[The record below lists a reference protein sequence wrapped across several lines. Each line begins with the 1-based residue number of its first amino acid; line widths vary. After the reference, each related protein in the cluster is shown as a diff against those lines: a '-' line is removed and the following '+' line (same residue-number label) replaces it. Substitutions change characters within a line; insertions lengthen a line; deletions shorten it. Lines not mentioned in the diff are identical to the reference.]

1 MSSAAAPRTPRS
13 LQTRLLTTVLTLVL
27 VAWGIA
33 AALAWH
39 ETDEEVSDLLD
50 AHLAQTA
57 ALLRLQPLDELNEDR
72 LNEAPEL
79 DKHQPRVVF
88 QLGHEDQLLARSASA
103 PQEPL
108 TQRRKRGFADS
119 QVDGKAWRV
128 FVTQGR
134 ENDVRIVVGE
144 LQSVRREIVLASL
157 TSILKP
163 MLWALPLLALGIWW
177 AVRGSVQ
184 PLGRLGNAVAARQPQ
199 SLEPLSTAG
208 VPPEVLPLVTALNE
222 LFERMARLLATEQQ
236 FTADAAHELRT
247 PIAGIRMQAQVAQ
260 GATDT
265 QERAAAL
272 QATVQ
277 GCDRATR
284 LVEQLLQLARL
295 DAEAT
300 PDSGSSAPLAD
311 VARQVAADLQA
322 TAERRQQRIIL
333 REPLAPGVQIPLP
346 EPLARVLLRN
356 LLDNALRYS
365 PEGAEVQLQIDELAD
380 GHAQLSVEDSGP
392 GLTPD
397 DQARLG
403 ERFFRV
409 LGTGQSG
416 SGLGWSI
423 VQRIARLHHLQV
435 RTDRSPALGGLRVTV
450 RWQHSSDSPKAKMLH
465 F

>member
-27 VAWGIA
+27 VAWGVA

-57 ALLRLQPLDELNEDR
+57 ALLRLQPLDELDEDR

-88 QLGHEDQLLARSASA
+88 QLWHEDQLLARSASA

-134 ENDVRIVVGE
+134 ERDVRIVVGE

-163 MLWALPLLALGIWW
+163 MAWALPLLALGIWW
-177 AVRGSVQ
+177 AVRGSVR
-184 PLGRLGNAVAARQPQ
+184 PLGRLGNAVATRQPQ
-199 SLEPLSTAG
+199 SLAPLSTEG

-260 GATDT
+260 GATNT
-265 QERAAAL
+265 QERATAL

-322 TAERRQQRIIL
+322 TAERRQQRIVL
-333 REPLAPGVQIPLP
+333 REPLAPDVHIPLP

-365 PEGAEVQLQIDELAD
+365 PEGAEVQLQINELGD

-392 GLTPD
+392 GLTPEE
-397 DQARLG
+397 QARLG

-423 VQRIARLHHLQV
+423 IQRIARLHHLQV
-435 RTDRSPALGGLRVTV
+435 GTDRSPGLGGLRVTV
-450 RWQHSSDSPKAKMLH
+450 HWKP
-465 F
+465 

>member
-1 MSSAAAPRTPRS
+1 MSSAATHRTPRS

-57 ALLRLQPLDELNEDR
+57 ALLRLQPLDELDEDR

-88 QLGHEDQLLARSASA
+88 QLWHEDQLLARSASA

-134 ENDVRIVVGE
+134 ESDVRIVVGE

-177 AVRGSVQ
+177 AVRGSVR
-184 PLGRLGNAVAARQPQ
+184 PLGRLGHAVAARQPQ
-199 SLEPLSTAG
+199 SLESLSTAG

-260 GATDT
+260 GATNA
-265 QERAAAL
+265 QERATAL

-300 PDSGSSAPLAD
+300 PDRSSTPLAE
-311 VARQVAADLQA
+311 VARHVAADLQA
-322 TAERRQQRIIL
+322 TAERRQQHIML

-365 PEGAEVQLQIDELAD
+365 PEGAEVQLQINELGD

-392 GLTPD
+392 GLTPEE
-397 DQARLG
+397 QARLG

-423 VQRIARLHHLQV
+423 IQRIARLHHLQV
-435 RTDRSPALGGLRVTV
+435 GTDRSPGLGGLRVTV
-450 RWQHSSDSPKAKMLH
+450 HWKP
-465 F
+465 

>member
-13 LQTRLLTTVLTLVL
+13 LQTRLLTTVLALVL
-27 VAWGIA
+27 VAWGVA

-57 ALLRLQPLDELNEDR
+57 ALLRLQPLDELDEDR

-88 QLGHEDQLLARSASA
+88 QLWHEDQLLARSASA

-134 ENDVRIVVGE
+134 ESDVRIVVGE

-260 GATDT
+260 GATNT
-265 QERAAAL
+265 QERATAL

-300 PDSGSSAPLAD
+300 PDRSSTPLAD
-311 VARQVAADLQA
+311 VARQVAADLEA
-322 TAERRQQRIIL
+322 TAERRQQRIVL
-333 REPLAPGVQIPLP
+333 REPMAPGVHIPLP

-365 PEGAEVQLQIDELAD
+365 PEGAEVQLQMDDQGD
-380 GHAQLSVEDSGP
+380 GHGQLSVEDSGP
-392 GLTPD
+392 GLTPEE
-397 DQARLG
+397 QARLG

-423 VQRIARLHHLQV
+423 IQRIARLHHLQV
-435 RTDRSPALGGLRVTV
+435 GTDRSPGLGGLRVTV
-450 RWQHSSDSPKAKMLH
+450 HWKP
-465 F
+465 

>member
-13 LQTRLLTTVLTLVL
+13 LQTRLLTTVLALVL
-27 VAWGIA
+27 LAWSVA

-39 ETDEEVSDLLD
+39 ETNEEVSDLLD

-88 QLGHEDQLLARSASA
+88 QLWHEDQLLARSASA

-392 GLTPD
+392 GLTPEE
-397 DQARLG
+397 QARLG

-423 VQRIARLHHLQV
+423 IQRIARLHHLQV
-435 RTDRSPALGGLRVTV
+435 GTDRSPGLGGLRVTV
-450 RWQHSSDSPKAKMLH
+450 RWKP
-465 F
+465 

>member
-13 LQTRLLTTVLTLVL
+13 LQTRLLTTVLALVL
-27 VAWGIA
+27 VAWGVA

-39 ETDEEVSDLLD
+39 ETDDEVSDLLD

-57 ALLRLQPLDELNEDR
+57 ALLRLQPLDELDEDR

-88 QLGHEDQLLARSASA
+88 QLWHEDQLLARSASA

-134 ENDVRIVVGE
+134 ESDVRIVVGE

-163 MLWALPLLALGIWW
+163 MAWALPLLALGIWW
-177 AVRGSVQ
+177 AVRGSVR
-184 PLGRLGNAVAARQPQ
+184 PLGRLGNAVATRQPQ
-199 SLEPLSTAG
+199 SLAPLSTEG

-222 LFERMARLLATEQQ
+222 LFQRMARLLATEQQ

-260 GATDT
+260 GATDA
-265 QERAAAL
+265 QERATAL

-300 PDSGSSAPLAD
+300 PDRSSTPLAD

-322 TAERRQQRIIL
+322 TAERRHQRIVL
-333 REPLAPGVQIPLP
+333 REPMAPGVHIPLP

-365 PEGAEVQLQIDELAD
+365 PEGAEVQLQMDDQGD
-380 GHAQLSVEDSGP
+380 GHGQLGVEDSGP
-392 GLTPD
+392 GLTPEE
-397 DQARLG
+397 QARLG

-423 VQRIARLHHLQV
+423 IQRIARLHRLQV
-435 RTDRSPALGGLRVTV
+435 GTDTSPDLGGLRVTV
-450 RWQHSSDSPKAKMLH
+450 RW
-465 F
+465 

>member
-13 LQTRLLTTVLTLVL
+13 LQTRLLTTVLALVL

-57 ALLRLQPLDELNEDR
+57 ALLRLQPLDELDESR

-88 QLGHEDQLLARSASA
+88 QLWHEDQLLARSASA

-134 ENDVRIVVGE
+134 ESDVRIVVGE

-163 MLWALPLLALGIWW
+163 MAWALPLLALGIWW
-177 AVRGSVQ
+177 AVRGSVR
-184 PLGRLGNAVAARQPQ
+184 PLGRLGNAVATRQPQ
-199 SLEPLSTAG
+199 SLAPLSTEG

-222 LFERMARLLATEQQ
+222 LFQRMARLLATEQQ

-260 GATDT
+260 GATNT
-265 QERAAAL
+265 QERATAL

-300 PDSGSSAPLAD
+300 PDRSSTPLAD

-322 TAERRQQRIIL
+322 TAERRQQRIVL
-333 REPLAPGVQIPLP
+333 REPMAPDVHIPLP

-365 PEGAEVQLQIDELAD
+365 PEGAEVQLQINELGD

-392 GLTPD
+392 GLTPEE
-397 DQARLG
+397 QARLG

-423 VQRIARLHHLQV
+423 IQRIARLHHLQV
-435 RTDRSPALGGLRVTV
+435 GTDRSPGLGGLRVTV
-450 RWQHSSDSPKAKMLH
+450 RWKP
-465 F
+465 

>member
-13 LQTRLLTTVLTLVL
+13 LQTRLLTTVLALVL
-27 VAWGIA
+27 VAWGVA

-57 ALLRLQPLDELNEDR
+57 ALLRLQPLDELDEDR

-88 QLGHEDQLLARSASA
+88 QLWHEDQLLARSASA

-134 ENDVRIVVGE
+134 ESDVRIVVGE
-144 LQSVRREIVLASL
+144 LQSVRREIVQASL

-392 GLTPD
+392 GLTPEE
-397 DQARLG
+397 QARLG

-423 VQRIARLHHLQV
+423 IQRIARLHHLQV
-435 RTDRSPALGGLRVTV
+435 STDRSPGLGGLRVTV
-450 RWQHSSDSPKAKMLH
+450 RWKP
-465 F
+465 

>member
-1 MSSAAAPRTPRS
+1 MSSAATHRTPRS
-13 LQTRLLTTVLTLVL
+13 LQTRLLTTVLALVL
-27 VAWGIA
+27 VAWGVA

-57 ALLRLQPLDELNEDR
+57 ALLRLQPLDELDEDR

-88 QLGHEDQLLARSASA
+88 QLWHEDQLLARSASA
-103 PQEPL
+103 PHEPL

-134 ENDVRIVVGE
+134 ESDVRIVVGE
-144 LQSVRREIVLASL
+144 LQSVRREIVQASL

-163 MLWALPLLALGIWW
+163 MLWAMPLLALGIWW
-177 AVRGSVQ
+177 AVRGSVR

-199 SLEPLSTAG
+199 SLAPLSTAG

-260 GATDT
+260 GATNA
-265 QERAAAL
+265 QERATAL

-300 PDSGSSAPLAD
+300 PDRSSTPLAE
-311 VARQVAADLQA
+311 VARHVAADLEA
-322 TAERRQQRIIL
+322 TAERRQQRIVL
-333 REPLAPGVQIPLP
+333 REPMAPGVHIPLP

-365 PEGAEVQLQIDELAD
+365 PEGAEVQLQINELGD

-392 GLTPD
+392 GLTPEE
-397 DQARLG
+397 QARLG

-423 VQRIARLHHLQV
+423 IQRIARLHHLQV
-435 RTDRSPALGGLRVTV
+435 GTDRSPGLGGLRVTV
-450 RWQHSSDSPKAKMLH
+450 HWKP
-465 F
+465 

>member
-1 MSSAAAPRTPRS
+1 MSSAATHRRPRS
-13 LQTRLLTTVLTLVL
+13 LQARLLTTVLTLVL
-27 VAWGIA
+27 VAWGVA

-39 ETDEEVSDLLD
+39 ETDDEVSDLLD

-57 ALLRLQPLDELNEDR
+57 ALLRLQPLDELDEDR

-79 DKHQPRVVF
+79 DKHQPHVVF
-88 QLGHEDQLLARSASA
+88 QLWHKDQLLARSASA
-103 PQEPL
+103 PQKPL
-108 TQRRKRGFADS
+108 TLRRKRGFADS

-128 FVTQGR
+128 FVTQGPER
-134 ENDVRIVVGE
+134 DMRIVVGE

-163 MLWALPLLALGIWW
+163 MAWALPLLALGIWW
-177 AVRGSVQ
+177 AVRGSVR
-184 PLGRLGNAVAARQPQ
+184 PLGRLGNAVATRQPQ
-199 SLEPLSTAG
+199 SLAPLSTEG
-208 VPPEVLPLVTALNE
+208 VPPEVLPLVTALND

-260 GATDT
+260 GATDA
-265 QERAAAL
+265 QERATAL

-300 PDSGSSAPLAD
+300 PDRSSTPLAE
-311 VARQVAADLQA
+311 VARHVAADLEA
-322 TAERRQQRIIL
+322 TAERRQQRIVL
-333 REPLAPGVQIPLP
+333 REPMAPDVHIPLP

-365 PEGAEVQLQIDELAD
+365 PEGAEVQLQINELGD

-392 GLTPD
+392 GLTPEE
-397 DQARLG
+397 QARLG

-423 VQRIARLHHLQV
+423 IQRIARLHHLQV
-435 RTDRSPALGGLRVTV
+435 GTDRSPGLGGLRVTV
-450 RWQHSSDSPKAKMLH
+450 HWKP
-465 F
+465 

>member
-1 MSSAAAPRTPRS
+1 MSSAATHRRPRS
-13 LQTRLLTTVLTLVL
+13 LQARLLTTVLTLVL
-27 VAWGIA
+27 VAWGVA

-39 ETDEEVSDLLD
+39 ETDDEVSDLLD

-88 QLGHEDQLLARSASA
+88 QLWHEDQLLARSASA

-134 ENDVRIVVGE
+134 ESDVRIVVGE

-157 TSILKP
+157 ISILKP
-163 MLWALPLLALGIWW
+163 MAWALPLLALGIWW

-184 PLGRLGNAVAARQPQ
+184 PLGRLGHAVAARQPQ
-199 SLEPLSTAG
+199 SLESLSTAG

-260 GATDT
+260 GATNT
-265 QERAAAL
+265 QERATAL

-300 PDSGSSAPLAD
+300 PDRSSTPLAD

-322 TAERRQQRIIL
+322 TAERRQQRIVL
-333 REPLAPGVQIPLP
+333 REPMAPDVHIPLP

-365 PEGAEVQLQIDELAD
+365 PEGAEVQLQINELGD

-392 GLTPD
+392 GLTPEE
-397 DQARLG
+397 QARLG

-423 VQRIARLHHLQV
+423 IQRIARLHHLQV
-435 RTDRSPALGGLRVTV
+435 GTDRSPGLGGLRVTV
-450 RWQHSSDSPKAKMLH
+450 HWKP
-465 F
+465 

>member
-1 MSSAAAPRTPRS
+1 MSNARQQRAPRS
-13 LQTRLLTTVLTLVL
+13 LQTRLLCTVLVL
-27 VAWGIA
+27 VVLAWGAA

-39 ETDEEVSDLLD
+39 ETDDEVSDLLD

-57 ALLRLQPLDELNEDR
+57 ALLRLQPLDELEEER
-72 LNEAPEL
+72 LNEAPDL

-88 QLGHEDQLLARSASA
+88 QLWHEEQLLARSASA

-119 QVDGKAWRV
+119 SVDGKAWRV
-128 FVTQGR
+128 FVTPGR
-134 ENDVRIVVGE
+134 ESDVRILVGE
-144 LQSVRREIVLASL
+144 LQSVREEIILASL

-163 MLWALPLLALGIWW
+163 LAWALPLLALGIWW
-177 AVRGSVQ
+177 AVRASVR
-184 PLGRLGNAVAARQPQ
+184 PLGQLGRAVAARQPQ
-199 SLEPLSTAG
+199 SLAPLPTEG
-208 VPPEVLPLVTALNE
+208 VPPEVLPLVTALND
-222 LFERMARLLATEQQ
+222 LFERTARLLATEQQ

-265 QERAAAL
+265 QERLRAL
-272 QATVQ
+272 EATVQ

-295 DAEAT
+295 DAEPA
-300 PDSGSSAPLAD
+300 DRNAGSTALPE
-311 VARQVAADLQA
+311 VARQVVAECRT
-322 TAERRQQRIIL
+322 TAERRQQCLVIV
-333 REPLAPGVQIPLP
+333 EPLPAGIRIPLP

-356 LLDNALRYS
+356 LLDNAMRYS
-365 PEGAEVQLQIDELAD
+365 PDGAEVRLRISHAD
-380 GHAQLSVEDSGP
+380 GVAQLSVEDSGP
-392 GLTPD
+392 GLTPQQ
-397 DQARLG
+397 QARLG

-423 VQRIARLHHLQV
+423 VHRIARIHGLRV
-435 RTDRSPALGGLRVTV
+435 ATDTSTELGGLRV
-450 RWQHSSDSPKAKMLH
+450 RICW
-465 F
+465 

>member
-13 LQTRLLTTVLTLVL
+13 LQTRLLTTVLALVL
-27 VAWGIA
+27 VAWGVA

-39 ETDEEVSDLLD
+39 ETDDEVSDLLD

-57 ALLRLQPLDELNEDR
+57 ALLRLQPLDELDENR

-88 QLGHEDQLLARSASA
+88 QLWHKDQLLARSSNA
-103 PQEPL
+103 PQQPL

-134 ENDVRIVVGE
+134 ERDVRIVVGE

-163 MLWALPLLALGIWW
+163 MLWAIPLLALGIWW
-177 AVRGSVQ
+177 AVRGSVR
-184 PLGRLGNAVAARQPQ
+184 PLGRLGNAVATRQPQ
-199 SLEPLSTAG
+199 SLAPLSTEG

-222 LFERMARLLATEQQ
+222 LFQRMARLLATEQQ

-265 QERAAAL
+265 QERATAL
-272 QATVQ
+272 EATVQ

-300 PDSGSSAPLAD
+300 PDRSSTPLAD
-311 VARQVAADLQA
+311 VARQVAADLQV
-322 TAERRQQRIIL
+322 TAERRHQRIVL
-333 REPLAPGVQIPLP
+333 REPMAPGVHIPLPEPLAHGVRIPLP

-365 PEGAEVQLQIDELAD
+365 PEGAEVRLQVAEQDE
-380 GHAQLSVEDSGP
+380 GRAQLSVEDSGP
-392 GLTPD
+392 GLTPEE
-397 DQARLG
+397 QARLG

-423 VQRIARLHHLQV
+423 IQRIARLHRLQV
-435 RTDRSPALGGLRVTV
+435 GTDTSPDLGGLCVTV
-450 RWQHSSDSPKAKMLH
+450 RW
-465 F
+465 

>member
-1 MSSAAAPRTPRS
+1 MNHATPPRAPRS
-13 LQTRLLTTVLTLVL
+13 LQTRLLTTVLALVL
-27 VAWGIA
+27 GVWSLA
-33 AALAWH
+33 AALAWRETRH
-39 ETDEEVSDLLD
+39 EVNELLD

-57 ALLRLQPLDELNEDR
+57 ALLRLQPLDEIDEKQ
-72 LNEAPEL
+72 LNEAPDL
-79 DKHQPRVVF
+79 DRHQPHVVF
-88 QLGHEDQLLARSASA
+88 QLWHEDQLLARSASA
-103 PQEPL
+103 PQQPL

-119 QVDGKAWRV
+119 EVEGRAWRV
-128 FVTQGR
+128 FVTPGR
-134 ENDVRIVVGE
+134 ERDVRILVGE
-144 LQSVRREIVLASL
+144 RQSVRDEIVLASL

-199 SLEPLSTAG
+199 SLESLSTAG

-260 GATDT
+260 GATNT
-265 QERAAAL
+265 QERATAL

-322 TAERRQQRIIL
+322 TAERRQQRIVL
-333 REPLAPGVQIPLP
+333 REPMAPDVHIPLP

-365 PEGAEVQLQIDELAD
+365 PEGAEVQLQINELGD

-392 GLTPD
+392 GLTPEE
-397 DQARLG
+397 QARLG

-423 VQRIARLHHLQV
+423 IQRIARLHHLQV
-435 RTDRSPALGGLRVTV
+435 GTDRSPGLGGLRVTV
-450 RWQHSSDSPKAKMLH
+450 HWKP
-465 F
+465 

>member
-1 MSSAAAPRTPRS
+1 MSSAATHRTPRS
-13 LQTRLLTTVLTLVL
+13 LQTRLLTTVLALVL
-27 VAWGIA
+27 VAWGVA

-57 ALLRLQPLDELNEDR
+57 ALLRLQPLDELDEDR

-88 QLGHEDQLLARSASA
+88 QLWHEDQLLARSASA

-134 ENDVRIVVGE
+134 ESDVRIVVGE

-163 MLWALPLLALGIWW
+163 MLWAIPLLALGIWW
-177 AVRGSVQ
+177 AVRGSVR
-184 PLGRLGNAVAARQPQ
+184 PLGRLGHAVAARQPQ
-199 SLEPLSTAG
+199 SLESLSTAG

-260 GATDT
+260 GATNT
-265 QERAAAL
+265 QERATAL

-322 TAERRQQRIIL
+322 TAERRQQRIVL
-333 REPLAPGVQIPLP
+333 REPMAPGVHIPLP

-365 PEGAEVQLQIDELAD
+365 PEGAEVQLQINELGD

-392 GLTPD
+392 GLTPEE
-397 DQARLG
+397 QARLG

-423 VQRIARLHHLQV
+423 IQRIARLHHLQV
-435 RTDRSPALGGLRVTV
+435 GTDRSPGLGGLRVTV
-450 RWQHSSDSPKAKMLH
+450 HWKP
-465 F
+465 

>member
-13 LQTRLLTTVLTLVL
+13 LQTRLLTTVLALVL

-57 ALLRLQPLDELNEDR
+57 ALLRLQPLDELDEDR

-88 QLGHEDQLLARSASA
+88 QLWHEDQLLARSASA

-134 ENDVRIVVGE
+134 ERDVRIVVGE

-163 MLWALPLLALGIWW
+163 MAWALPLLALGIWW

-184 PLGRLGNAVAARQPQ
+184 PLGRLGHAVAARQPQ
-199 SLEPLSTAG
+199 SLESLSTAG

-260 GATDT
+260 GATNT
-265 QERAAAL
+265 QERATAL

-322 TAERRQQRIIL
+322 TAERRQQRIVL
-333 REPLAPGVQIPLP
+333 REPMAPDVHIPLP

-365 PEGAEVQLQIDELAD
+365 PEGAEVQLQINELGD

-392 GLTPD
+392 GLTPEE
-397 DQARLG
+397 QARLG

-423 VQRIARLHHLQV
+423 IQRIARLHHLQV
-435 RTDRSPALGGLRVTV
+435 GTDRSPGLGGLRVTV
-450 RWQHSSDSPKAKMLH
+450 HWKP
-465 F
+465 

>member
-13 LQTRLLTTVLTLVL
+13 LQTRLLTTVLALVL
-27 VAWGIA
+27 VAWGVA

-57 ALLRLQPLDELNEDR
+57 ALLRLQPLDELDEDR

-88 QLGHEDQLLARSASA
+88 QLWHEDQLLARSASA

-134 ENDVRIVVGE
+134 ESDVRIVVGE

-163 MLWALPLLALGIWW
+163 MAWALPLLALGIWW
-177 AVRGSVQ
+177 AVRGSVR
-184 PLGRLGNAVAARQPQ
+184 PLGRLGHAVAARQPQ
-199 SLEPLSTAG
+199 SLAPLSPEG

-260 GATDT
+260 GATNT
-265 QERAAAL
+265 QERATAL

-322 TAERRQQRIIL
+322 TAERRQQRIVL
-333 REPLAPGVQIPLP
+333 REPMAPDVHIPLP

-365 PEGAEVQLQIDELAD
+365 PEGAEVQLQIDDQGD
-380 GHAQLSVEDSGP
+380 GHGQLSVEDSGP
-392 GLTPD
+392 GLTPEE
-397 DQARLG
+397 QARLG

-423 VQRIARLHHLQV
+423 IQRIARLHHLQV
-435 RTDRSPALGGLRVTV
+435 GTDRSPGLGGLRVTV
-450 RWQHSSDSPKAKMLH
+450 RWKP
-465 F
+465 

>member
-57 ALLRLQPLDELNEDR
+57 ALLRLQPLDELDESR

-88 QLGHEDQLLARSASA
+88 QLWHEDQLLARSASA

-134 ENDVRIVVGE
+134 ESDVRIVVGE
-144 LQSVRREIVLASL
+144 LQSVRREIVQASL

-163 MLWALPLLALGIWW
+163 MLWAIPLLALGIWW
-177 AVRGSVQ
+177 AVRGSVR
-184 PLGRLGNAVAARQPQ
+184 PLGRLGHAVAARQPQ
-199 SLEPLSTAG
+199 SLESLSTAG

-260 GATDT
+260 GATNT
-265 QERAAAL
+265 QERATAL

-322 TAERRQQRIIL
+322 TAERRQQRIVL
-333 REPLAPGVQIPLP
+333 REPMAPSVHIPLP

-365 PEGAEVQLQIDELAD
+365 PEGAEVQLQINELGD

-392 GLTPD
+392 GLTPEE
-397 DQARLG
+397 QARLG

-423 VQRIARLHHLQV
+423 IQRIARLHHLQV
-435 RTDRSPALGGLRVTV
+435 GTDRSPGLGGLRVTV
-450 RWQHSSDSPKAKMLH
+450 HWKP
-465 F
+465 

>member
-57 ALLRLQPLDELNEDR
+57 ALLRLQPLDELDENR

-79 DKHQPRVVF
+79 DKHQPHVVF
-88 QLGHEDQLLARSASA
+88 QLWHEDQLLARSASA

-134 ENDVRIVVGE
+134 ESDVRIVVGE
-144 LQSVRREIVLASL
+144 LQSVRREIVQASL

-163 MLWALPLLALGIWW
+163 MLWAIPLLALGIWW

-184 PLGRLGNAVAARQPQ
+184 PLGRLGHAVAARQPQ
-199 SLEPLSTAG
+199 SLESLSTAG

-260 GATDT
+260 GATNT
-265 QERAAAL
+265 QERATAL

-322 TAERRQQRIIL
+322 TAERRQQRILL
-333 REPLAPGVQIPLP
+333 REPIAPGVHIPLP

-365 PEGAEVQLQIDELAD
+365 PEGAEVQLQMDDQGD
-380 GHAQLSVEDSGP
+380 GHGQLGVEDSGP
-392 GLTPD
+392 GLTPEE
-397 DQARLG
+397 QARLG

-423 VQRIARLHHLQV
+423 IQRIARLHRLQV
-435 RTDRSPALGGLRVTV
+435 GTDTSPDLGGLCVTV
-450 RWQHSSDSPKAKMLH
+450 RW
-465 F
+465 

>member
-1 MSSAAAPRTPRS
+1 MSSAAAHRTPRS
-13 LQTRLLTTVLTLVL
+13 LQTRLLTTVLALVL
-27 VAWGIA
+27 VAWGVA

-57 ALLRLQPLDELNEDR
+57 ALLRLQPLDELDEDR

-88 QLGHEDQLLARSASA
+88 QLWHEDQLLARSASA

-134 ENDVRIVVGE
+134 EQDVRIVVGE
-144 LQSVRREIVLASL
+144 LQSVRKEIVQASL

-163 MLWALPLLALGIWW
+163 MAWALPLLALGIWW
-177 AVRGSVQ
+177 AVRGSVR

-199 SLEPLSTAG
+199 SLESLSTAG

-265 QERAAAL
+265 QERATAL

-300 PDSGSSAPLAD
+300 PDRSSTPVAD

-322 TAERRQQRIIL
+322 TAERRHQRIVL
-333 REPLAPGVQIPLP
+333 REPMAPGVHIPLP

-365 PEGAEVQLQIDELAD
+365 PEGAEVQLQMDDQGD
-380 GHAQLSVEDSGP
+380 GHGQLGVEDSGP
-392 GLTPD
+392 GLTPEE
-397 DQARLG
+397 QARLG

-423 VQRIARLHHLQV
+423 IQRIARLHHLQV
-435 RTDRSPALGGLRVTV
+435 GTDRSPGLGGLRVTV
-450 RWQHSSDSPKAKMLH
+450 HWKP
-465 F
+465 

>member
-1 MSSAAAPRTPRS
+1 MSSAATHRRPRS
-13 LQTRLLTTVLTLVL
+13 LQARLLTTVLTLVL

-33 AALAWH
+33 AALAGH

-57 ALLRLQPLDELNEDR
+57 ALLRLQPLDELDENR

-88 QLGHEDQLLARSASA
+88 QLWHEDQLLARSASA

-134 ENDVRIVVGE
+134 ESDVRIVVGE
-144 LQSVRREIVLASL
+144 LQSVRREIVQASL

-163 MLWALPLLALGIWW
+163 MLWAIPLLALGIWW
-177 AVRGSVQ
+177 AVRGSVR
-184 PLGRLGNAVAARQPQ
+184 PLGRLGHAVAARQPQ
-199 SLEPLSTAG
+199 SLESLSTAG

-260 GATDT
+260 GATNT
-265 QERAAAL
+265 QERATAL

-300 PDSGSSAPLAD
+300 PDRSSTPLAD

-322 TAERRQQRIIL
+322 TAERRQQRIVL
-333 REPLAPGVQIPLP
+333 REPLAPGVHIPLP

-356 LLDNALRYS
+356 LLDHALRYS
-365 PEGAEVQLQIDELAD
+365 PEGAEVQLQINELGD

-392 GLTPD
+392 GLTPEE
-397 DQARLG
+397 QARLG

-423 VQRIARLHHLQV
+423 IQRIARLHHLQV
-435 RTDRSPALGGLRVTV
+435 GTDRSPGLGGLRVTV
-450 RWQHSSDSPKAKMLH
+450 HWKP
-465 F
+465 

>member
-1 MSSAAAPRTPRS
+1 MSSAATHRRPRS
-13 LQTRLLTTVLTLVL
+13 LQARLLTTVLTLVL
-27 VAWGIA
+27 VAWGVA

-57 ALLRLQPLDELNEDR
+57 ALLRLQPLDELDEDR

-88 QLGHEDQLLARSASA
+88 QLWHEDQLLARSASA

-134 ENDVRIVVGE
+134 ESDVRIVVGE

-199 SLEPLSTAG
+199 SLESLSTAG

-260 GATDT
+260 GATNT
-265 QERAAAL
+265 QERATAL

-300 PDSGSSAPLAD
+300 PDRSSTPLAD

-322 TAERRQQRIIL
+322 TAERRQQRIVL
-333 REPLAPGVQIPLP
+333 REPMAPDVHIPLP

-365 PEGAEVQLQIDELAD
+365 PEGAEVQLQINELGD

-392 GLTPD
+392 GLTPEE
-397 DQARLG
+397 QARLG

-423 VQRIARLHHLQV
+423 IQRIARLHHLQV
-435 RTDRSPALGGLRVTV
+435 GTDRSPGLGGLRVTV
-450 RWQHSSDSPKAKMLH
+450 HWKP
-465 F
+465 

>member
-88 QLGHEDQLLARSASA
+88 QLWHKDQLLARSSNA
-103 PQEPL
+103 PQQPL

-134 ENDVRIVVGE
+134 ERDVRIVVGE

-163 MLWALPLLALGIWW
+163 MAWALPLLALGIWW
-177 AVRGSVQ
+177 AVRGSVR
-184 PLGRLGNAVAARQPQ
+184 PLGRLGNAVATRQPQ
-199 SLEPLSTAG
+199 SLAPLSTEG

-222 LFERMARLLATEQQ
+222 LFQRMARLLATEQQ

-260 GATDT
+260 GATDAH
-265 QERAAAL
+265 ERAQAL
-272 QATVQ
+272 EATVQ

-300 PDSGSSAPLAD
+300 PDRSSTPLAD

-322 TAERRQQRIIL
+322 TAERRHQRIVL
-333 REPLAPGVQIPLP
+333 REPIAPGVHIPLP

-365 PEGAEVQLQIDELAD
+365 PEGAEVQLHMDDQGD
-380 GHAQLSVEDSGP
+380 GHGQLGVEDSGP
-392 GLTPD
+392 GLTPEE
-397 DQARLG
+397 QARLG

-423 VQRIARLHHLQV
+423 IQRIARLHRLQV
-435 RTDRSPALGGLRVTV
+435 GTDTSPDLGGLRVTV
-450 RWQHSSDSPKAKMLH
+450 RW
-465 F
+465 

>member
-1 MSSAAAPRTPRS
+1 MSAAAPRTPRS
-13 LQTRLLTTVLTLVL
+13 LQTRLLTTVLALVL
-27 VAWGIA
+27 LAWSVA

-57 ALLRLQPLDELNEDR
+57 ALLRLQPLDELDEDR
-72 LNEAPEL
+72 LNAAPEL

-88 QLGHEDQLLARSASA
+88 QLWHEDQLLARSASA
-103 PQEPL
+103 PQQPL

-134 ENDVRIVVGE
+134 ERDVRILVGE

-163 MLWALPLLALGIWW
+163 LAWALPLLALGIWW
-177 AVRGSVQ
+177 AVRGSVR
-184 PLGRLGNAVAARQPQ
+184 PLGRLGQAVAARQPQ
-199 SLEPLSTAG
+199 SLAPLSTEG
-208 VPPEVLPLVTALNE
+208 VPPEVLPLVTALND

-265 QERAAAL
+265 QERATAL
-272 QATVQ
+272 EATVQ

-295 DAEAT
+295 DAEPA
-300 PDSGSSAPLAD
+300 PDSGSSTPLAD

-322 TAERRQQRIIL
+322 TTERRQQRIVL
-333 REPLAPGVQIPLP
+333 PEPLAPTVRIPLP

-365 PEGAEVQLQIDELAD
+365 PQGAEVRLQVSTRAD
-380 GHAQLSVEDSGP
+380 GQAQLSVEDSGP
-392 GLTPD
+392 GLTPEE
-397 DQARLG
+397 QARLG

-409 LGTGQSG
+409 LGTSQSG

-423 VQRIARLHHLQV
+423 VRRIARLHHLQV
-435 RTDRSPALGGLRVTV
+435 ATDRSPALGGLRVTV
-450 RWQHSSDSPKAKMLH
+450 HW
-465 F
+465 